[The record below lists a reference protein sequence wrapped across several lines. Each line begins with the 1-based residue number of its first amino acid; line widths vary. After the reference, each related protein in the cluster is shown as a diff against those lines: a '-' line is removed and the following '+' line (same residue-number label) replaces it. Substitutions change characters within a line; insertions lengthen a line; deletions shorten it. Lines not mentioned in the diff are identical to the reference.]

1 MTVLA
6 VIVVFGVLVFVHEL
20 GHFIT
25 AKLTGM
31 RVDEFALGFGP
42 KIISKQKGE
51 TVYSIRC
58 IPLGGFNDIAG
69 MTKEENTAGKR
80 GYCEKSIPKRMIVI
94 VAGSMMNLLLPVFIF
109 WGVFFFNG
117 VATPSNEPVLGG
129 VATGK
134 AAEKAG
140 LLKGDRILSINGKE
154 ITSWK
159 EVVENV
165 QTAKGEMTIGYERGG
180 EKNTVTL
187 ESAYDEMYQRN
198 MIGIMG
204 TTISTPVGFIDAF
217 TMSVKHTVDIIF
229 QMIAELGRLLSKF
242 SGDGL
247 AGPVGVVHMTG
258 KVAEMGIVPLLNFTA
273 FLSLNL
279 GIINL
284 LPIPVLDGGHFLA
297 LMIEGIIRRP
307 INGKVLYGA
316 QIMGMT
322 LLVML
327 MLYATKNDVVRLFL
341 GGQ

>member
-25 AKLTGM
+25 AKMTGM

-42 KIISKQKGE
+42 KVVSCQKGE
-51 TVYSIRC
+51 TVYSIRA

-69 MTKEENTAGKR
+69 MTKEDNNAGER

-109 WGVFFFNG
+109 WGVFFFDG

-140 LLKGDRILSINGKE
+140 LMKSDRILAVDGKPVTTWAEIVNNVRSANGE
-154 ITSWK
+154 IT
-159 EVVENV
+159 
-165 QTAKGEMTIGYERGG
+165 IDYERGG
-180 EKNTVTL
+180 SKNSVKL

-204 TTISTPVGFIDAF
+204 TSITTPVGFFESAAL
-217 TMSVKHTVDIIF
+217 SVQHTANIIV
-229 QMIAELGRLLSKF
+229 QMVAELGRLISKF

-307 INGKVLYGA
+307 INGKILYGA
-316 QIMGMT
+316 QIAGMT
-322 LLVML
+322 LLIML
-327 MLYATKNDVVRLFL
+327 MLYATKNDVTRLFL
-341 GGQ
+341 GG

>member
-1 MTVLA
+1 MTALA

-42 KIISKQKGE
+42 KIISKKMGE
-51 TVYSIRC
+51 TVYSLRC

-69 MTKEENTAGKR
+69 MTKEENEAGER

-109 WGVFFFNG
+109 WGIFFFDG
-117 VATPSNEPVLGG
+117 VSTTSNEPILGG
-129 VATGK
+129 VTEGK
-134 AAEKAG
+134 AADKAG
-140 LLKGDRILSINGKE
+140 LIKGDKILAINGKE
-154 ITSWK
+154 ITSWQEIVNTIK
-159 EVVENV
+159 VAE
-165 QTAKGEMTIGYERGG
+165 GEITIDYERNGA
-180 EKNTVTL
+180 KNTLKV
-187 ESAYDEMYQRN
+187 ESAYNETYQRN
-198 MIGIMG
+198 MIGITG
-204 TTISTPVGFIDAF
+204 TTISTPVGFFEAAAL
-217 TMSVKHTVDIIF
+217 SVQHTVNIIG
-229 QMIAELGRLLSKF
+229 QMIIELGRLISQF

-258 KVAEMGIVPLLNFTA
+258 KVAQMGIVPLLNLTA

-307 INGKVLYGA
+307 IDGKILYAA
-316 QIMGMT
+316 QMVGLT
-322 LLVML
+322 LLIFL
-327 MLYATKNDVVRLFL
+327 MLYATKNDLVRLFL
-341 GGQ
+341 GG

>member
-1 MTVLA
+1 MTALA

-25 AKLTGM
+25 AKMTGM

-42 KIISKQKGE
+42 KIISFQKGE
-51 TVYSIRC
+51 TVYSIRAV
-58 IPLGGFNDIAG
+58 PLGGFNDIAG
-69 MTKEENTAGKR
+69 MTKEENNAGKR

-94 VAGSMMNLLLPVFIF
+94 VAGSMMNLILPIFIF
-109 WGVFFFNG
+109 WGIFFFSG

-129 VATGK
+129 VAMGK

-140 LLKGDRILSINGKE
+140 LMKGDKILAVDGKPVATWVE
-154 ITSWK
+154 I
-159 EVVENV
+159 VDNV
-165 QTAKGEMTIGYERGG
+165 RAAKGEITIDYER
-180 EKNTVTL
+180 ENVKNTVKL

-204 TTISTPVGFIDAF
+204 TTITTSVGFVDSVV
-217 TMSVKHTVDIIF
+217 MSVNHTVNIIF
-229 QMIAELGRLLSKF
+229 QMIEELGRLISKF

-297 LMIEGIIRRP
+297 LVIEGIIRRP
-307 INGKVLYGA
+307 INGKILYGA
-316 QIMGMT
+316 QIAGMT
-322 LLVML
+322 LLIML
-327 MLYATKNDVVRLFL
+327 MLYATKNDVTRLFL

>member
-25 AKLTGM
+25 AKMTGM

-42 KIISKQKGE
+42 KVVSCQKGE
-51 TVYSIRC
+51 TVYSIRA

-69 MTKEENTAGKR
+69 MTKEDNNAGER

-94 VAGSMMNLLLPVFIF
+94 IAGSMMNLLLPVFIF
-109 WGVFFFNG
+109 WGVFFFDG
-117 VATPSNEPVLGG
+117 VASPSNEPVLGG

-140 LLKGDRILSINGKE
+140 LMKGDRILAVDGKPVTTWAEIVDNVRSANGE
-154 ITSWK
+154 IT
-159 EVVENV
+159 
-165 QTAKGEMTIGYERGG
+165 IDYERDGA
-180 EKNTVTL
+180 KNSVKL

-204 TTISTPVGFIDAF
+204 TSITTSVGFFESAI
-217 TMSVKHTVDIIF
+217 MSVQHTANIIV
-229 QMIAELGRLLSKF
+229 QMVAELGRLISKF

-307 INGKVLYGA
+307 INGKILYGA
-316 QIMGMT
+316 QIAGMT
-322 LLVML
+322 LLIML
-327 MLYATKNDVVRLFL
+327 MLYATKNDVTRLFL
-341 GGQ
+341 GG

>member
-25 AKLTGM
+25 AKMTGM

-42 KIISKQKGE
+42 KVVSCQKGE
-51 TVYSIRC
+51 TVYSIRA

-69 MTKEENTAGKR
+69 MTKEDNNAGSR

-109 WGVFFFNG
+109 WGVFFFDG

-140 LLKGDRILSINGKE
+140 LMKGDRILAVDGKPVTTWAEIVDNVRSANGE
-154 ITSWK
+154 IT
-159 EVVENV
+159 
-165 QTAKGEMTIGYERGG
+165 IDYERGG
-180 EKNTVTL
+180 AKNSVKL

-204 TTISTPVGFIDAF
+204 TSITTPVGFFESAA
-217 TMSVKHTVDIIF
+217 MSVQHTANIIV
-229 QMIAELGRLLSKF
+229 QMVAELGRLISKF

-307 INGKVLYGA
+307 INGKILYGA
-316 QIMGMT
+316 QIAGMT
-322 LLVML
+322 LLIML
-327 MLYATKNDVVRLFL
+327 MLYATKNDVTRLFL
-341 GGQ
+341 GG